1 MTTSSLLLYI
11 SKDTVSPR
19 MEIPKMGT
27 GMGTGMGMGM
37 GAGLGMG
44 MGTVQ
49 RAPGSWNMICEY
61 WLLVLQLCGRV
72 RAGETGVD
80 GGPAGGHS

>member
-1 MTTSSLLLYI
+1 MGMGTGLEMGM
-11 SKDTVSPR
+11 R
-19 MEIPKMGT
+19 MGMGT

-49 RAPGSWNMICEY
+49 RALGSWNMICEY